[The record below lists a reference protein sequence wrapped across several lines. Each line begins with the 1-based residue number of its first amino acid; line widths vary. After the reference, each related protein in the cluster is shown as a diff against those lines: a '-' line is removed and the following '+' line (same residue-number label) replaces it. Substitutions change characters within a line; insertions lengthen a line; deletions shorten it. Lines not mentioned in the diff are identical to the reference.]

1 MGNEKVRGLK
11 IKMKKQVYITI
22 KEHKKC
28 QKVVK
33 AYEELYKEEDT
44 IVLDAGKY
52 GFVKLQYY
60 NKTYGF
66 DSFVTFTDSEELF
79 DDLWKDWLNRQLLAL
94 SKGTP
99 MAEMEYEE
107 IFQCLPAQIQ
117 EKLIKKKIYFE
128 KRAKGRVSRKKG
140 LWKRREDK

>member
-11 IKMKKQVYITI
+11 IRMKKQVYITI
-22 KEHKKC
+22 KEW
-28 QKVVK
+28 V
-33 AYEELYKEEDT
+33 
-44 IVLDAGKY
+44 KY

-117 EKLIKKKIYFE
+117 EKLIKKKIYCE
-128 KRAKGRVSRKKG
+128 KRAKSRVSRKKG
-140 LWKRREDK
+140 LWKRRKDK